1 MKGKEAFV
9 LIQLLEPLVYIPD
22 DIATKLST
30 DSSVACKLPHVVFQG
45 KLEPEVASLL
55 CGSLCH
61 SRWFTAGLR
70 CLMLYMSKYNLSEH
84 DKKVM
89 KQLSPWVTQVYLP
102 MIFLIKVK
110 RHIHDG
116 PGNVLTLFRLWR
128 QESKKAKEAS
138 ELYMLSEAWC
148 AHPEPLL
155 VALLCSSD
163 ISERIRS

>member
-1 MKGKEAFV
+1 
-9 LIQLLEPLVYIPD
+9 
-22 DIATKLST
+22 
-30 DSSVACKLPHVVFQG
+30 
-45 KLEPEVASLL
+45 
-55 CGSLCH
+55 
-61 SRWFTAGLR
+61 
-70 CLMLYMSKYNLSEH
+70 MLYMSKYNLSEH